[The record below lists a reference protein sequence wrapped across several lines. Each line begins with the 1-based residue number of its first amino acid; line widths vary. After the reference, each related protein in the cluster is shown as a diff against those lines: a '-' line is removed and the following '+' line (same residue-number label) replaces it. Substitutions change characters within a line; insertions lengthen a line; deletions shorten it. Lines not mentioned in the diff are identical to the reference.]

1 MGSLLVACICACGE
15 APSAQ
20 KLGAVAGQGPG
31 GSAAGSVTAGS
42 GSGGLPAF
50 GGTGVGGGEVG
61 GGAVSTAGTAG
72 GGVAGAAATGGSASA
87 GMPNGG
93 AGGAGGAPPTAEV
106 DPTTLIGK
114 HLFGYQGWFACPG
127 DGGSN
132 RWVHWFKNNVPSAA
146 NATFDLWPDVSE
158 LGDDEL
164 FATSLTLPGA
174 GGPARLFS
182 AYKAKTVARHFAW
195 MKAAGIDGVF
205 VQRFLVDVKDAA
217 TRKERD
223 QVLSN
228 VQAGAEQ
235 NGRVFAVMYD
245 ISSAP
250 EATLVADLEA
260 EWQHLANDL
269 KITQSPRYLRHAGK
283 PVLALWGLGFSDRP
297 GTPAMAKQLLDDLHA
312 GAAPVTL
319 VGGVPT
325 GWRTLNDDSKTDPA
339 WAPVYRAFD
348 VLSPWT
354 VGRYT
359 NDAGADKFKTDHIVP
374 DLAELKPLKVEYM
387 PVVFP
392 GFSWHNLNGGALNQI
407 PRRGG
412 AFYWRQVYNAAQAG
426 STILYGAMFDE
437 VDEGTAFFKV
447 APNHAAVPVDGTFVA
462 WDADGAKLPSD
473 WYLQLAGAATRT
485 LRGELKLSPNLP
497 LTPPP

>member
-1 MGSLLVACICACGE
+1 VGGGNASAGAGAGGTLVTTGGTDNGSAGGITPLGGAPSGGVPAGGASAGGA
-15 APSAQ
+15 APSAD
-20 KLGAVAGQGPG
+20 
-31 GSAAGSVTAGS
+31 
-42 GSGGLPAF
+42 
-50 GGTGVGGGEVG
+50 
-61 GGAVSTAGTAG
+61 
-72 GGVAGAAATGGSASA
+72 
-87 GMPNGG
+87 
-93 AGGAGGAPPTAEV
+93 V
-106 DPTTLIGK
+106 DPTTLLGK
-114 HLFGYQGWFACPG
+114 QLFGYQGWFACPG
-127 DGGSN
+127 DGGGS
-132 RWVHWFKNNVPSAA
+132 RWVHWFKNNAPSAA

-158 LGDDEL
+158 LDDDEL
-164 FATSLTLPGA
+164 FATSLTLPGG

-195 MKAAGIDGVF
+195 MKTAGVDGVF
-205 VQRFLVDVKDAA
+205 VQRFLADVKNTT
-217 TRKERD
+217 TRKIRD

-235 NGRVFAVMYD
+235 HGRVFAVMYD
-245 ISSAP
+245 ISGST
-250 EATLVADLEA
+250 EATLVADVEA
-260 EWQHLANDL
+260 EWKHLTDEL
-269 KITQSPRYLRHAGK
+269 KITASPRYLRHAGR
-283 PVLALWGLGFSDRP
+283 PVLALWGLGFTDRP
-297 GTPAMAKQLLDDLHA
+297 GTAAMAKKLLDDLHG

-319 VGGVPT
+319 VGGVPA
-325 GWRTLNDDSKTDPA
+325 GWRTLSDDSKTDAA

-348 VLSPWT
+348 VVSPWT

-374 DLAELKPLKVEYM
+374 DLAELEPLKVEYM

-392 GFSWHNLNGGALNQI
+392 GFSWHNLNGAALNQI

-412 AFYWRQVYNAAQAG
+412 AFYWRQVYNAVGAG
-426 STILYGAMFDE
+426 STLLYGAMFDE

-447 APNHAAVPVDGTFVA
+447 APNHAALPAEGSFVA

-485 LRGELKLSPNLP
+485 LRGELALSASLP